1 MNGMEKIAQR
11 IQGDAQK
18 ELDQLEAETR
28 RQAEELLAQT
38 RAQAGQER
46 EAILARGKKAAAE
59 RQERLESAAQ
69 MEKRKLTLAAK
80 QEILDQ
86 VFDRALEKLCALP
99 EEELIPML
107 SRLAGQASASGKEQ
121 VIFSKRDRARL
132 GKQVV
137 LGANEIL
144 AQKNAGALPGSI
156 GESKMGAFINKIV
169 GVGAQLT
176 LSQDTR
182 NIQGGLI
189 LSDGEIE
196 MNCTFETLVRL
207 QREQLEREVARTLF
221 ENE

>member
-28 RQAEELLAQT
+28 RQAEELLTQT

-107 SRLAGQASASGKEQ
+107 SRLAAQASASGKEQ

-207 QREQLEREVARTLF
+207 QREKLEREIAGILF

>member
-11 IQGDAQK
+11 IQGDAQR

-28 RQAEELLAQT
+28 RQAEELLAQS
-38 RAQAGQER
+38 RAQADQER

-69 MEKRKLTLAAK
+69 MEKRKLLLAAK
-80 QEILDQ
+80 QEMLDQ

-99 EEELIPML
+99 DEELVALL
-107 SRLAGQASASGKEQ
+107 SRLAAGASSSGKEQ

-182 NIQGGLI
+182 NIRGGLI

-207 QREQLEREVARTLF
+207 QREKLEREIAGILF

>member
-107 SRLAGQASASGKEQ
+107 SRLAAQASASRKEQ

-207 QREQLEREVARTLF
+207 QREKLEREIAGILF

>member
-107 SRLAGQASASGKEQ
+107 SRLAAQASASGKEQ

-144 AQKNAGALPGSI
+144 AQKNAGAQPGSI

>member
-28 RQAEELLAQT
+28 RQAEELLAQSRT
-38 RAQAGQER
+38 QADQER

-69 MEKRKLTLAAK
+69 MEKRKLLLGAK
-80 QEILDQ
+80 QEMLDL

-99 EEELIPML
+99 EEELIPLL
-107 SRLAGQASASGKEQ
+107 SRLAAGASSSGKEQ

-207 QREQLEREVARTLF
+207 QREKLEREIAGILF

>member
-11 IQGDAQK
+11 IQDDAQR
-18 ELDQLEAETR
+18 ELSQLETETR
-28 RQAEELLAQT
+28 RQAEELLAQSRT
-38 RAQAGQER
+38 QADQER

-69 MEKRKLTLAAK
+69 MEKRKLLLGAK
-80 QEILDQ
+80 QEMLDL

-99 EEELIPML
+99 EEELIPL
-107 SRLAGQASASGKEQ
+107 LSGKEQ

-169 GVGAQLT
+169 GVGAQHT

-182 NIQGGLI
+182 KIQGGLI

-207 QREQLEREVARTLF
+207 QRGELDREIAGILF

>member
-11 IQGDAQK
+11 IQGDAQR

-28 RQAEELLAQT
+28 RQAEELLAQS
-38 RAQAGQER
+38 RAQADQER
-46 EAILARGKKAAAE
+46 EAILARGRKAAAE

-69 MEKRKLTLAAK
+69 MEKRKLLLAAK
-80 QEILDQ
+80 QEMLDQ

-99 EEELIPML
+99 DEELVALL
-107 SRLAGQASASGKEQ
+107 SRLAAGASSSGKEQ

-182 NIQGGLI
+182 NIRGGLI

-207 QREQLEREVARTLF
+207 QREKLEREIAGILF

>member
-1 MNGMEKIAQR
+1 M
-11 IQGDAQK
+11 
-18 ELDQLEAETR
+18 
-28 RQAEELLAQT
+28 
-38 RAQAGQER
+38 
-46 EAILARGKKAAAE
+46 
-59 RQERLESAAQ
+59 
-69 MEKRKLTLAAK
+69 
-80 QEILDQ
+80 
-86 VFDRALEKLCALP
+86 
-99 EEELIPML
+99 
-107 SRLAGQASASGKEQ
+107 
-121 VIFSKRDRARL
+121 
-132 GKQVV
+132 V